1 MGSCMPREENS
12 CASDGEGRSKPL
24 NFIDLFCGCGGF
36 TLGMERAGFKCL
48 AAIDFNAEAVATLQ
62 ANLSHI
68 KHVLHRDL
76 TVFSPEEL
84 SELIGVKN
92 VDVIV
97 GGPPCQGF
105 STARQVDG
113 ANHGERL
120 KDDPR
125 RHLYQE
131 LLKYVGFFM
140 PKVFVMENVLGIKT
154 AAGGE
159 YFTRVQ
165 SEARALG

>member
-1 MGSCMPREENS
+1 MN
-12 CASDGEGRSKPL
+12 L

-36 TLGMERAGFKCL
+36 TLGMERAGFLCL
-48 AAIDFNAEAVATLQ
+48 AAIDFNAQAVATLR
-62 ANLSHI
+62 ANLPHI
-68 KHVLHRDL
+68 KHAIQRDL
-76 TVFSPEEL
+76 TVYPPEEL
-84 SELIGVKN
+84 AELIDAHK

-113 ANHGERL
+113 ANHGTRL
-120 KDDPR
+120 KEDPR
-125 RHLYQE
+125 RQLYRE
-131 LLKYVGFFM
+131 FLKYVGFFK
-140 PKVFVMENVLGIKT
+140 PRVFVMENVLGIKT

-165 SEARALG
+165 AEARALGYRVHG